1 MEHPEVAVVT
11 GLEAGLARL
20 GDVVAQGVAAPE
32 AGNVANAALAVPGA
46 VVVVD

>member
-1 MEHPEVAVVT
+1 VAVVA
-11 GLEAGLARL
+11 GLEAGLAGL

-32 AGNVANAALAVPGA
+32 AGHVADAALAVPSA